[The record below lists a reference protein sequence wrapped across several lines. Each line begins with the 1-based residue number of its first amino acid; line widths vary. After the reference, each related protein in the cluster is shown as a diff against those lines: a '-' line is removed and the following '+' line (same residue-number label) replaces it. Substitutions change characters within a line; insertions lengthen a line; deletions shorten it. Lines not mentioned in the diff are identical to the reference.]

1 MSNSLTKEVY
11 SQAAATEFFSYGLL
25 TADYLLGTLYALTQ
39 LVSTHGPGNMLFCH
53 PVVDMSRQAQQRSED
68 YL

>member
-25 TADYLLGTLYALTQ
+25 TVDYLLGTLYALTQ
-39 LVSTHGPGNMLFCH
+39 LVSTWPGKHALLSPCCRH
-53 PVVDMSRQAQQRSED
+53 E
-68 YL
+68 